1 MLCASGAGHAQ
12 HSPSPGAALQS
23 SKTPCENPPF
33 ASWAFKRGSSFHW
46 AVERVG
52 RDWDYQPSRGSG
64 SFSFAFSL
72 FLRGLKFSV
81 WALGG
86 RGRKRRNTQI
96 RSRTEPWADSRQAGS
111 QPELCRAAVPSPA
124 GPGIPP
130 LPRAL
135 LLLPVPHPAWDDAG
149 MGTGPG
155 CGAGTERGAQG
166 PSQELCE
173 HRAPLLVFTS
183 PPRASSKCCG
193 HPSDVLWI

>member
-23 SKTPCENPPF
+23 TKTPCENPPF

-46 AVERVG
+46 AVG

-86 RGRKRRNTQI
+86 RGRKRWNTQI
-96 RSRTEPWADSRQAGS
+96 RSRTQPWADSRQAGS
-111 QPELCRAAVPSPA
+111 QPELCRAAVP
-124 GPGIPP
+124 P
-130 LPRAL
+130 LQARAL
-135 LLLPVPHPAWDDAG
+135 LPCPVPSSCSRCRIQPG
-149 MGTGPG
+149 MLQGW
-155 CGAGTERGAQG
+155 AQDRDVG
-166 PSQELCE
+166 QAPSEGHKDL
-173 HRAPLLVFTS
+173 HRSCVFTS
-183 PPRASSKCCG
+183 PSRASSKCCG